1 MNVYIGA
8 DHRGF
13 AVKEKLK
20 AWLTSRQETVVDCG
34 NSVLDPTDDY
44 PDFTFV
50 VADRVVADPGSRG
63 IIVCGSGGG
72 VVFAANKVRGVRCVP
87 ANVVS
92 DVVHN
97 RHHNDANVLG
107 IGSDHTS
114 WEDIVGMTTAFLET
128 PYGNEERFIRRL
140 NKIKARE
147 SVIPA

>member
-1 MNVYIGA
+1 MDVYIGA

-20 AWLTSRQETVVDCG
+20 AWFTSRNETVTDCG

-44 PDFTFV
+44 PDYTFA

-72 VVFAANKVRGVRCVP
+72 VVFAANKVKGVRCVP
-87 ANVVS
+87 ANNVE
-92 DVVHN
+92 DVKHN
-97 RHHNDANVLG
+97 RDHNDVNMLG
-107 IGSDHTS
+107 IGSDHES
-114 WEDIVGMTTAFLET
+114 WENIATMVQAFLET
-128 PYGNEERFIRRL
+128 PYGHEERFVRRL

-147 SVIPA
+147 NG